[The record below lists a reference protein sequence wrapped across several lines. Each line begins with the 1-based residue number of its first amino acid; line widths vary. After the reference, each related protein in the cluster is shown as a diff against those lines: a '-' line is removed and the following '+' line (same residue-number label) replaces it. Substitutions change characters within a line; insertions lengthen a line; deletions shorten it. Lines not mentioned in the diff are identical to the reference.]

1 MTRQKN
7 GTTYF
12 VYLPEKGETGMPAE
26 VRVTSH
32 QPAPGAAVTL
42 LGSPA
47 KLVWRAEG
55 DGFVVTIPDAVRTAP
70 PCQHAWTIRVTAI
83 KP

>member
-1 MTRQKN
+1 
-7 GTTYF
+7 
-12 VYLPEKGETGMPAE
+12 MPAE
-26 VRVTSH
+26 IRVTSH

-47 KLVWRAEG
+47 KLAWRPDG
-55 DGFVVTIPDAVRTAP
+55 NGFVVTIPESVRSAP
-70 PCQHAWTIRVTAI
+70 PCQHAWTIKVTAI